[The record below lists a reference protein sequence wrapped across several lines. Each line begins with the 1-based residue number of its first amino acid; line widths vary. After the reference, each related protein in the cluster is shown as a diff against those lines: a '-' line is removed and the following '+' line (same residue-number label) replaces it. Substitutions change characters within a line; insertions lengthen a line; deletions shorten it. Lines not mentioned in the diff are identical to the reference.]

1 MPSVSFNLLLA
12 HTIRLII
19 NIIFKVTLFTL
30 CERISWVV
38 PLLLYTNLLYQLYL
52 WIYLYIHAHTRFCVC
67 VCVYMYIPPLQIFW
81 LRIIRYYNL
90 TTETHLTK
98 EFTWITLHQST
109 RVYNSLIKEKKKE
122 SLLSFR
128 EPKKK
133 KKGCLYQPIILP
145 CLSTL
150 LAKLPVINSIW
161 KEI

>member
-1 MPSVSFNLLLA
+1 MHSVSFNLLLA

-30 CERISWVV
+30 CERVSWVV

-52 WIYLYIHAHTRFCVC
+52 WIYLYIHAHMRFCVC

-90 TTETHLTK
+90 RLTTETHLTRV
-98 EFTWITLHQST
+98 TWITLHQST
-109 RVYNSLIKEKKKE
+109 RVHNSLIKKKE

-128 EPKKK
+128 EQKKK
-133 KKGCLYQPIILP
+133 KKNRCLYQPIILP
-145 CLSTL
+145 CL
-150 LAKLPVINSIW
+150 
-161 KEI
+161 